1 VETDHPRMNSIVI
14 DTPQP
19 RRFSP
24 LPRLRVMAHDA
35 TYLILGLPI
44 GVAAFSLVVTGLALG
59 AGLAI
64 TLVGIPIILATL
76 IAARGIAELER
87 RRAAPVLGAPIRG
100 RERRLEG
107 DAWARTRTVATD
119 PATWRDTLWSLL
131 LLPIGTAGFTVAVT
145 VWSTALGLVSSPL
158 YVWAL
163 PDDDDN
169 LPFFDD
175 PGLMYSVLRVLTGI
189 ALIPLAA
196 WASRAA
202 AAGSARL
209 ARMTLG

>member
-1 VETDHPRMNSIVI
+1 MNSITL
-14 DTPQP
+14 DTPIP

-24 LPRLRVMAHDA
+24 LPRPRAMAHDA
-35 TYLILGLPI
+35 AYLILGMPI
-44 GVAAFSLVVTGLALG
+44 GVAAFTLVVTGLALG

-64 TLVGIPIILATL
+64 TLVGVPIVLATL
-76 IAARGIAELER
+76 VAARGIAELER
-87 RRAAPVLGAPIRG
+87 RRAAPVLGEPTAG
-100 RERRLEG
+100 SERRLEG
-107 DAWARTRTVATD
+107 DVWSRARTLATD
-119 PATWRDTLWSLL
+119 PATWKDTLWSLL
-131 LLPIGTAGFTVAVT
+131 LLPVGTAGFTVAVT
-145 VWSTALGLVSSPL
+145 AWSTALGLVSSPL

-163 PDDDDN
+163 PDDDDD

-196 WASRAA
+196 WLCRAT

-209 ARMTLG
+209 ARMTLS

>member
-1 VETDHPRMNSIVI
+1 MNSITL
-14 DTPQP
+14 DTPRP

-35 TYLILGLPI
+35 AYLILGLPV
-44 GVAAFSLVVTGLALG
+44 GVAAFTLVVTGLSLG

-64 TLVGIPIILATL
+64 TLVGIPIVLATL

-87 RRAAPVLGAPIRG
+87 RRAAPVVGAPIAG

-107 DAWARTRTVATD
+107 GAWARTRTTVTD
-119 PATWRDTLWSLL
+119 PASWRDTLWALL
-131 LLPIGTAGFTVAVT
+131 LLPIGTAGFTIAVT

-158 YVWAL
+158 YTWAL
-163 PDDDDN
+163 SDDDQD

-175 PGLMYSVLRVLTGI
+175 PGLLYSVLRVLAGI
-189 ALIPLAA
+189 ALIPVAA
-196 WASRAA
+196 WVSRAT
-202 AAGSARL
+202 AAGTARL
-209 ARMTLG
+209 ARLLLG